1 MRTSHA
7 FVYLVLLLA
16 ASPDAKLIA
25 TSAIPASVEQGK
37 TLTVRAVFD
46 TPPDSVKGKF
56 LGKSVTLFP
65 LDSLTYR
72 ALAGVTLKSTPGDH
86 EFVVYP
92 FGLSKGT
99 KDSHRTDMP
108 SRLTVT
114 ILKAD
119 FKRDTINLSKPLA
132 SRLTSQN
139 LAEEAKILGPRFRT
153 VSLRKMWRTRF
164 LTPVQGTM
172 TSPFGGQRVY
182 KNGKMSWPHKGVDI
196 AAPEG
201 DSVLA
206 CADGVVI
213 LCEDMFIHG
222 NTIMIDHGHGIV
234 SVYCHLK
241 STVVKETERV
251 TRGSLIGT
259 VGQTGTA
266 TGPHLHWGLSVGN
279 VRVDPVEWVERNID

>member
-1 MRTSHA
+1 MLS
-7 FVYLVLLLA
+7 LA
-16 ASPDAKLIA
+16 ASSDAKLVA

-46 TPPDSVKGKF
+46 TPPDSVKGRF
-56 LGKSVTLFP
+56 LGKSVMFFQ

-72 ALAGVTLKSTPGDH
+72 ALTGITLKSKPGDH
-86 EFVVYP
+86 EFAVCAFELP
-92 FGLSKGT
+92 EGT
-99 KDSHRTDMP
+99 KDPYRTDMS

-114 ILKAD
+114 IQKVD

-132 SRLTSQN
+132 NRLTSQN
-139 LAEEAKILGPRFRT
+139 LAKEAKILGPKFRT

-164 LTPVQGTM
+164 LMPVQGTI

-182 KNGKMSWPHKGVDI
+182 KDGKMSWPHKGVDI

-213 LCEDMFIHG
+213 LCENMFIHG

-234 SVYCHLK
+234 SVYCHLE
-241 STVVKETERV
+241 STAVKETERV
-251 TRGSLIGT
+251 MRGSFIGT

-279 VRVDPVEWVERNID
+279 VRVDPAEWVERNID

>member
-1 MRTSHA
+1 M
-7 FVYLVLLLA
+7 LLFA
-16 ASPDAKLIA
+16 VSAGAKLVA
-25 TSAIPASVEQGK
+25 TSAAPGSIEQGK

-46 TPPDSVKGKF
+46 TPPDSVKGEF
-56 LGKSVTLFP
+56 LGRSVILFP

-72 ALAGVTLKSTPGDH
+72 ALTGVTLKTTPGDH

-92 FGLSKGT
+92 FEPPKGT
-99 KDSHRTDMP
+99 EDSHP
-108 SRLTVT
+108 VNVPVRLMITV
-114 ILKAD
+114 LKAD
-119 FKRDTINLSKPLA
+119 FKRDTINLSEPLT

-139 LAEEAKILGPRFRT
+139 LAKEARKLGPKFRT
-153 VSLRKMWRTRF
+153 VSAQKMWKTQF
-164 LTPVQGTM
+164 LMPVQGTV

-182 KNGKMSWPHKGVDI
+182 LHGKMSWPHKGLDI

-201 DSVLA
+201 DSILA
-206 CADGVVI
+206 CTDGVVI

-222 NTIMIDHGHGIV
+222 NTIMIDHGHGVV
-234 SVYCHLK
+234 SIYCHLK
-241 STVVKETERV
+241 STAVKVTERV
-251 TRGSLIGT
+251 GRGSFIGT